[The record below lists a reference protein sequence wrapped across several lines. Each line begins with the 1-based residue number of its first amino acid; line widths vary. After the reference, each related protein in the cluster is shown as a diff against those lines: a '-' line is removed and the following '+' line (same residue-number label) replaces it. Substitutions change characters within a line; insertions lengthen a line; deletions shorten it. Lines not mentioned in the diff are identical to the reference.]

1 MGMRRPEIAGELVR
15 CVVTNENAGRHVKHT
30 VFGVKCL
37 NCGPSAILIAF
48 AENFSKIAVEQRL
61 DDTHICSH
69 GRRQQFVGV
78 ARADAIARLAAC
90 YAEVGVS
97 IEISSA
103 VFCCRLS
110 TGGPAR
116 MNLLRA
122 TFGLVNVGG

>member
-1 MGMRRPEIAGELVR
+1 MGMRRPEIAGELVQ

-69 GRRQQFVGV
+69 GRRDALFTGMLVHDGAPCMRDYDARWGDLAKQQ
-78 ARADAIARLAAC
+78 
-90 YAEVGVS
+90 
-97 IEISSA
+97 
-103 VFCCRLS
+103 
-110 TGGPAR
+110 
-116 MNLLRA
+116 
-122 TFGLVNVGG
+122 